1 MTINNA
7 HRYLEGVW
15 DWAILDGCFGQSR
28 VKPMDIDGYLER
40 HGHKL
45 FFETKAPGVELPK
58 AQFDALHSL
67 VDDGHTV
74 MLLWGRQNQPERMR
88 LITPHCD
95 FTEDVDLDRVLAVV
109 RQWFA
114 WANRTHNQQIRHQA
128 RAATKAQVD
137 DRPF

>member
-1 MTINNA
+1 MTINNPRA
-7 HRYLEGVW
+7 YMAGIW
-15 DWAILDGCFGQSR
+15 DWGIFGGCFGQSR
-28 VKPMDIDGYLER
+28 VRPMDIDGYLER
-40 HGHKL
+40 RGRKL
-45 FFETKAPGVELPK
+45 FIETKAPGVELPK

-95 FTEDVDLDRVLAVV
+95 FTEDVDLDRVQAVV
-109 RQWFA
+109 SQWYA
-114 WANRTHNQQIRHQA
+114 WADRTHNQQIRHRT
-128 RAATKAQVD
+128 RAAAKAQVD